1 MLHDFAH
8 ILAYIA
14 KNPSERECLSCSLY
28 RKQHE
33 DVSFQAD
40 FRRNED
46 NIDKQGKEI
55 ADKLEKSIQ
64 KAIDRKK
71 K

>member
-14 KNPSERECLSCSLY
+14 KNPAERECLSCYLY

-33 DVSFQAD
+33 DVSFQTD
-40 FRRNED
+40 FRKNYY

-55 ADKLEKSIQ
+55 ANKLEKSIQ
-64 KAIDRKK
+64 KELDRKK
-71 K
+71 

>member
-1 MLHDFAH
+1 MLQDFLP
-8 ILAYIA
+8 IMAYIA
-14 KNPSERECLSCSLY
+14 KNPSERECLSCYLY

-33 DVSFQAD
+33 DVSFQTD
-40 FRRNED
+40 FRKND
-46 NIDKQGKEI
+46 DYIDKQGKEI

-64 KAIDRKK
+64 KAIDKK